1 MTEVQTSKKLPGN
14 TKLWR
19 YVSLD
24 KFIDLV
30 STNELFFS
38 PLASFAQTDPFEGY
52 LPSVALDAH
61 ASISRKYVE
70 DLQHAHQQLANHRAN
85 RGFPLTPDEVTKLSV
100 SVDDLRTSLRRLLPA
115 IAKTTTVNC
124 WHASD
129 SESEA
134 MWRLYSDNGKAVAVE
149 TTLDA
154 LKEGIQMR
162 DYPAVVHIYPVKY
175 LDFFDPAL
183 TPPDC
188 VAEGHLAP
196 LLKRISYEH
205 EREVRA
211 FIGKV
216 APAPRTGADVNFWQP
231 SSIRLPVDVKTLVK
245 GVHVSPYAKEPFQ
258 SSVSKIADIFGLDTS
273 VVQISRLLSGHEELL
288 DRLVL

>member
-1 MTEVQTSKKLPGN
+1 MTEVQTSKKLPGS

-85 RGFPLTPDEVTKLSV
+85 RGFPLTPDEVTKLGV

-115 IAKTTTVNC
+115 IAKATMVNC

-134 MWRLYSDNGKAVAVE
+134 MWRLYSENGKAVAIE

-154 LKEGIQMR
+154 LKDAIQMR
-162 DYPAVVHIYPVKY
+162 DYPAVVHIYSVKY

-183 TPPDC
+183 TPREC

-216 APAPRTGADVNFWQP
+216 APDPRTGTDVNFWQP

-245 GVHVSPYAKEPFQ
+245 GVHVSPYAQEPFQ
-258 SSVSKIADIFGLDTS
+258 SSVSKIADIFGLDRS
-273 VVQISRLLSGHEELL
+273 IVQISRLLSGHEELL